1 MIKLK
6 VIPEDVVTIEQTCS
20 LLMISQA
27 TARNWVKNGK
37 LKPVKTGVR
46 KLCFA
51 KKEVERLLL
60 SIQNGESDS
69 LTRRRNKTKH
79 TGNVVPAGYVAKK
92 EYTDAAK
99 RIVASFDLL
108 GGGEKLMRMI
118 LAEYSMK
125 LLAGRGL
132 IQSAAPIHMAEYL
145 SDSGYLG
152 PYRSLISDML
162 LGGCTGQDVQFA
174 LQALSEEIEY
184 IEDEDFLGL
193 LYMSISSIAK
203 RKTEGVYY
211 TPKRI
216 AEDCAAYLLN
226 LGVPQNGRILDP
238 CCGTGNFIMN
248 IFQILWERRAEQ
260 STQEVIEKHL
270 FAADID
276 PVSICLARV
285 NLTLAARLS
294 DTGVLYKN
302 LKVTDSLFD
311 FEDGSF
317 DIIISNPPWGSA
329 YDRTYED
336 RIRERYTLANLC
348 YVESFAVFLL
358 KAIQTC
364 KEGGMVCYV
373 LPQSFLNV
381 MAHDRLRA
389 FVAKN
394 CDIIK
399 VKYWRNI
406 FDKVY
411 APTISV
417 TLRKGKA
424 PVPPPIEVENGGAP
438 YFVSPARLKQ
448 STIFNFSV
456 RDEENDLIVKLDEK
470 CDVMKLFNNADFA
483 LGIVTGNNRLFLKDR
498 RYKEMEPVL
507 RGTEIY
513 AYTYAQPARYL
524 RFDPKRFQQ
533 VAPEHYYRAPEK
545 LIYKFVSSSLCF
557 AYDDK
562 QTLSLNSCNILIPR
576 FTDIPIKYVL
586 AVLNSSAAH
595 FYFTNKFQSVKVLR
609 SHIEDIP
616 IPLADKAIYQ
626 KACRLVDEVIAA
638 PNAALRGILIEQIDA
653 LIMDVFELSPAER
666 ELVKSRAQRPSELAD
681 ADD

>member
-20 LLMISQA
+20 MLMISQA

-60 SIQNGESDS
+60 SIQSGESDS

-79 TGNVVPAGYVAKK
+79 TGNVVPAGYVAKR

-99 RIVASFDLL
+99 RIVASFDQL

-125 LLAGRGL
+125 LLAGRGIL
-132 IQSAAPIHMAEYL
+132 SSTAPIHMAEYL
-145 SDSGYLG
+145 SNEGYLG

-162 LGGCTGQDVQFA
+162 LGGCTNQDVQFA
-174 LQALSEEIEY
+174 LPALSEEIEY

-238 CCGTGNFIMN
+238 CCGTGNFMMN
-248 IFQILWERRAEQ
+248 IFQILWERRAEL
-260 STQEVIEKHL
+260 STEAVIAKHL

-285 NLTLAARLS
+285 NLTLAARLN

-329 YDRTYED
+329 YDRAYED
-336 RIRERYTLANLC
+336 RIREQYTLANLC

-389 FVAKN
+389 FVAKS

-417 TLRKGKA
+417 TLRKGKL
-424 PVPPPIEVENGGAP
+424 PLPLPIEVENGGAP
-438 YFVSPARLKQ
+438 YFVSPERLRQ

-456 RDEENDLIVKLDEK
+456 QDEENDLIVKLDEK
-470 CDVMKLFNNADFA
+470 RDVVKLLNNADFA

-513 AYTYAQPARYL
+513 AYTYAQPAQYL

-616 IPLADKAIYQ
+616 IPLADKATYQ

-666 ELVKSRAQRPSELAD
+666 ELVQSRAQRPSELPEED
-681 ADD
+681 